1 MSKIRTLIVDDEP
14 PARAKVRHL
23 LATENDIDVVGEAGN
38 GDDAIRLIGELK
50 PDLLFLDIQMPATD
64 GISVLRAVKD
74 EWLPCTIFTTAYAE
88 HAVEAFAL
96 HALDYL
102 LKPYSRERFADA
114 LARARK
120 VLASAAL
127 SEQGD
132 PRVSAAL
139 NEAPVKSNPLERFL
153 VKTNDRYLVVRTSEV
168 TWIEA
173 ASNYVILHTAS
184 GNHVLRRSLAVLEG
198 ELDPKQFFRSSR
210 SAIVNLDFVREV
222 QPMAAGEHVIVLRD
236 GKSVPLTRGL
246 REFQERLQS
255 GS

>member
-14 PARAKVRHL
+14 PARAKVRNL
-23 LATENDIDVVGEAGN
+23 LSTEADIEIIGEAGN
-38 GDDAIRLIGELK
+38 GDDAIRLIGELR

-64 GISVLRAVKD
+64 GVSVLRAVKD

-88 HAVEAFAL
+88 HAVEAFTL

-102 LKPYSRERFADA
+102 LKPYSRERFSDA

-120 VLASAAL
+120 SLATASASAEGDSRVAAAL
-127 SEQGD
+127 SE
-132 PRVSAAL
+132 PALAAK
-139 NEAPVKSNPLERFL
+139 PTERFL
-153 VKTNDRYLVVRTSEV
+153 VKTNDRYIVVRAAEIA
-168 TWIEA
+168 WIEA
-173 ASNYVILHTAS
+173 ASNYVVLHAAS
-184 GNHVLRRSLAVLEG
+184 GNHVLRKSMAALEI

-210 SAIVNLDFVREV
+210 SSIVNLDFVREV
-222 QPMAAGEHVIVLRD
+222 QPMTAGEHIILLRD
-236 GKSVPLTRGL
+236 GASVPLTRGF